1 MSWHKFISGILHPIV
16 MPTIG
21 ILLYLIFSPANLNQ
35 QQQLTVLGIVF
46 VATYIIPL
54 LLLVFLKSVG
64 YINSYQ
70 VFSIKE
76 RKVPLFFMIAL
87 LFSLAQLF
95 KKLNAVEDLSYL
107 FYGIVLGLV
116 ITYLLF
122 FLKIKSSLHLLSI
135 GGATSYFLIFQMIHQ
150 INLIPIVII
159 FILLSGLLA
168 SSRLYLKAHTV
179 KEVYIGFFLGFTCQ
193 FIVYYIL

>member
-1 MSWHKFISGILHPIV
+1 

-54 LLLVFLKSVG
+54 LLLVFLKSVA

-150 INLIPIVII
+150 VNLIPIVII